1 MKKLLVVCLSATAI
15 ALCGVTAPAQSVPLV
30 SGDLDVGAGSTSA
43 RAGDVYF
50 RTTNTYLASADLAI
64 RIGGAGKTR
73 PVVVLGYSFGVF
85 GGDYTTDCALAP
97 NGSCK
102 GRFPNTYGPSVGV
115 GLRQILGQRG
125 MVGVA
130 AGVASY
136 DSQARFAEVDASWRL
151 VSHLAV
157 VTELRYIDLSVGG
170 SGGAHAWF
178 LPLTLGARLYW

>member
-1 MKKLLVVCLSATAI
+1 MKKLLIACLSATTI
-15 ALCGVTAPAQSVPLV
+15 ALSSATVRAQSVPLV

-50 RTTNTYLASADLAI
+50 RTTNTYLASAGLAI
-64 RIGGAGKTR
+64 RIGGAGTTR

-85 GGDYTTDCALAP
+85 GGDYTTDCPLAP

-102 GRFPNTYGPSVGV
+102 SNFPRTYGPSVGV
-115 GLRQILGQRG
+115 GLRQTLGQRG
-125 MVGVA
+125 IVGVA

-136 DSQARFAEVDASWRL
+136 DSQARFAEVDASWRV

-157 VTELRYIDLSVGG
+157 VTELRYIDLPVGG
-170 SGGAHAWF
+170 SGGARAWF
-178 LPLTLGARLYW
+178 LPLTFGVRLY